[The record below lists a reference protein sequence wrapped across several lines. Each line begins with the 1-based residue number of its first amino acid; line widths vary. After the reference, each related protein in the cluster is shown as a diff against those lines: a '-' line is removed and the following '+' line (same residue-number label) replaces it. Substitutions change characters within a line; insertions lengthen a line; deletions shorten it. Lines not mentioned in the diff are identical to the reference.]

1 MKTATTK
8 KRKKLSLHKIL
19 SSHFLKY
26 SLIPIFIIE
35 VSLLVLYFTI
45 NLYIYNKNVVNLKED
60 ALKNSLETLKY
71 ESNKIENE
79 LNKTKVLANIMQK
92 DHQRVISTA
101 FSSASETAPQ
111 FATAPNGVFYKE
123 TKQGASLYYSSQ
135 TDIGTKEREKAI
147 KTEAMDSLLKSIVD
161 ENNNIVA
168 AYFNSYDDMNRLYP
182 FIEHVYDQ
190 YGEHIHMEDY
200 NFYYLANKEHNPSRE
215 SVWTEAYLDP
225 AGNGWMLSCITP
237 IYNGDFLE
245 GVSGLD
251 ITIENIVSNVLDIKL
266 PYDAKM
272 FLIDQNGVIIAMPE
286 KIEKLLGLEELK
298 KHIYTDVVTQTVSKP
313 EEFNLYKTQSPVAK
327 QFNTILHSE
336 KELWELDINA
346 QQYIAFHKQIPST
359 KWQLIMLYE
368 EKKIFA
374 SIYELKTL
382 SDNIG
387 YAAIGFMAFFYLL
400 FFYFLF
406 KKTQDVSNELVEP
419 LNQLTHQTSKA
430 LDVNNIVEI
439 IDTNVKEINILSHNF
454 STMVNK
460 LNSANK
466 TKAQFLANMSHE
478 IRTPM
483 NGIISMAQLVLNT
496 DLSNTQ
502 KEYLNRINLSA
513 NTLLAII
520 NDILDFSK
528 IEAGKLKIVNEKFNL
543 YESISNVIHVLDI
556 KAHSKGLKLI
566 VDYDLALGK
575 EFHGDSLRVGQILLN
590 LLSNAIKFT
599 QNGEIVLSIKRV
611 DDHLVRI
618 AVKDSGIGMSQEQI
632 ENIFES
638 FTQGDSSTTKNYG
651 GTGLGLSI
659 TKNLVELM
667 NGHMSVESQ
676 EGKGSTFTLELE
688 IQNKPLEK
696 NYVPYQDKK
705 AFIISESQAWS
716 EVLSKKLKA
725 FGLEIK
731 SFNSPNESISYFKK
745 SPSHF
750 DVIFIDWNMSE
761 MSGKDLYYE
770 LLDILPYK
778 NQKVI
783 IMSCRDVS
791 AIFDEFGDESNIAI
805 LEKFKHP
812 SYLYDSLNDLFS
824 NKKPQERRVHSS
836 HNSELQEKIKT
847 LKGSHILLVEDNKIN
862 QEVILA
868 ILANSRIVIDVAV
881 DGIEAIEKHANNE
894 YELIL
899 MDIQMPKLDGYEASK
914 AIRKKD
920 KEIPII
926 ALTANAMSEDE
937 QKSYD
942 AGMNAHLNKPIDM
955 DKLFETL
962 LQYIEPKTAL
972 AHSEAQKAS
981 KSLSDTLPE
990 FKYIDK
996 TYALKLLMGNEK
1008 VYVQLLKRMVN
1019 LKEIEF
1025 ESLDDTHLQ
1034 RMMHT
1039 IKGLSASAGA
1049 LNLSEMAKDMENELD
1064 RSKLQAFKEA
1074 LMRIIDEIEQKL
1086 MHPSNSSNKEEI
1098 SKEKAE
1104 VLFKNLRDALGTN
1117 RFKNCK
1123 PIMEEL
1129 ESYHLDDESQKLF
1142 DAVKPFVIRFKF
1154 KQALEVLS

>member
-1 MKTATTK
+1 MKTVSTK
-8 KRKKLSLHKIL
+8 QNKRLSLNKIL

-79 LNKTKVLANIMQK
+79 LHKTEILANMMQK
-92 DHQRVISTA
+92 DHQRVLNKGFSY
-101 FSSASETAPQ
+101 SSATTPE
-111 FATAPNGVFYKE
+111 FATAPNGVFYKKS
-123 TKQGASLYYSSQ
+123 KQGASLYYSSQ
-135 TDIGTKEREKAI
+135 THIGTKERKKAI
-147 KTEAMDSLLKSIVD
+147 ITEAMDPLLQSIVD
-161 ENNNIVA
+161 ENTNIVA

-182 FIEHVYDQ
+182 FIEHVDEQ
-190 YGEHIHMEDY
+190 YGPHIHMEDY
-200 NFYYLANKEHNPSRE
+200 NFYYLANKEHNPKKK

-251 ITIENIVSNVLDIKL
+251 ITIEKIVSNVLDINL

-272 FLIDQNGVIIAMPE
+272 FLVDQNGVIIAMPE
-286 KIEKLLGLEELK
+286 KIERLLGLEELK

-313 EEFNLYKTQSPVAK
+313 EEFNLYKTQGLVAS
-327 QFNTILHSE
+327 QFRTMLHSQ
-336 KELWELDINA
+336 KELWEVDINA
-346 QQYIAFHKQIPST
+346 QKYIAFHKQIPST

-387 YAAIGFMAFFYLL
+387 YAAIGFMALFYML

-406 KKTQDVSNELVEP
+406 QKTQDVSNELIEP
-419 LNQLTHQTSKA
+419 LKQLTHQTSKA
-430 LDVNNIVEI
+430 MDVNNIVEPI
-439 IDTNVKEINILSHNF
+439 ETNVKEINTLSDNF

-466 TKAQFLANMSHE
+466 TKSKFLANMSHE

-483 NGIISMAQLVLNT
+483 NGIISMSQLVLNT
-496 DLSNTQ
+496 DLTNTQ
-502 KEYLNRINLSA
+502 KEYVNRINVSA

-528 IEAGKLKIVNEKFNL
+528 IEAGKLKIEKEKFNL
-543 YESISNVIHVLDI
+543 YETIINVIHVLDL
-556 KAHSKGLKLI
+556 KASKKGLKLI

-575 EFHGDSLRVGQILLN
+575 EFYGDSLRVGQILLN

-599 QNGEIVLSIKRV
+599 HQGEIVLSVKKINE
-611 DDHLVRI
+611 HSIRI
-618 AVKDSGIGMSQEQI
+618 EVKDSGIGMSQEQI
-632 ENIFES
+632 KNIFKS

-667 NGHMSVESQ
+667 NGHMWVESQ
-676 EGKGSTFTLELE
+676 EGEGSTFTLELE
-688 IQNKPLEK
+688 IQNKPLEQNYLPYK
-696 NYVPYQDKK
+696 NKK
-705 AFIISESQAWS
+705 AFIVSESPAWTK
-716 EVLSKKLKA
+716 VLSEKLNA
-725 FGLEIK
+725 FGLEVE
-731 SFNSPNESISYFKK
+731 SLHSPKESIKYFKK
-745 SPSHF
+745 SSSQF

-761 MSGKDLYYE
+761 ISGKDLYYE
-770 LLDILPYK
+770 LLDILPYE
-778 NQKVI
+778 NQKVV
-783 IMSCRDVS
+783 IMSCRDIN
-791 AIFDEFGDESNIAI
+791 AIYDEFGDEHNVAI
-805 LEKFKHP
+805 LEKYRHP
-812 SYLYDSLNDLFS
+812 SYLYDSLYELFA
-824 NKKPQERRVHSS
+824 NKKPEQQRVITAY
-836 HNSELQEKIKT
+836 NSDLHKRVKT
-847 LKGSHILLVEDNKIN
+847 LKGSRVLLVEDNVIN

-868 ILANSRIVIDVAV
+868 ILEESGVIIDIAQ
-881 DGIEAIEKHANNE
+881 DGEDAINQYANNE

-899 MDIQMPKLDGYEASK
+899 MDIQMPKMDGYEASRI
-914 AIRKKD
+914 IRKKD

-926 ALTANAMSEDE
+926 ALTANAMHEDE

-962 LQYIEPKTAL
+962 LKYIKPKTVL
-972 AHSEAQKAS
+972 IQSEEQTVS
-981 KSLSDTLPE
+981 KSLNNTLPE

-996 TYALKLLMGNEK
+996 AYGLKLLMGNEK
-1008 VYVQLLKRMVN
+1008 VYVQLLKRMVD
-1019 LKEIEF
+1019 LKETEF
-1025 ESLDDTHLQ
+1025 ESLDDEYLKRT
-1034 RMMHT
+1034 MHT

-1049 LNLSEMAKDMENELD
+1049 LELSEMAKDIENELD
-1064 RSKLQAFKEA
+1064 RSKLKAFKET
-1074 LMRIIDEIEQKL
+1074 LMRIIDEIEEKL
-1086 MHPSNSSNKEEI
+1086 IQQSTSLYKEEI

-1104 VLFKNLRDALGTN
+1104 VLFEKLKEALHTN

-1123 PIMEEL
+1123 PIIEEL
-1129 ESYHLDDESQKLF
+1129 ESYHLDKQSQRLLDE
-1142 DAVKPFVIRFKF
+1142 VKPFVMRFKF